1 MKHPR
6 ISTKAT
12 GKLIL
17 LGEYAVLE
25 GAPSLVA
32 AIDRF
37 CHVHIQKNG
46 FSIFGLEAMNLDMP
60 DLTFHLDESGKVI
73 LAGNSPYTSEKRT
86 DFLIEVINYV
96 ASRYEGKIP
105 GAYISIDTGD
115 FFHRT
120 SGNKFGLGSSA
131 ALTVALIRAMNEYMG
146 RNLSADALF
155 SEAIKAHRAG
165 QGRLGS
171 GVDIAASAA
180 GGVIEYVVPGSEE
193 DITNAIKRH
202 KWPDGLY
209 FTSVWTGTSASTRFM
224 LEKVKRF
231 RLTSPDFYHSIMDE
245 MRSIAED
252 GCRAFASGDA
262 GKFLEVVPA
271 YLEQERK
278 LEAACGI
285 EIISP
290 SHQKINDIV
299 RNAGGVYKPSG
310 AGGGDIGVAFCDNEE
325 THLNIQSAL
334 QDSPYDL
341 LDLAIVPAEKGLP
354 ISYE

>member
-6 ISTKAT
+6 ITAKAP

-32 AIDRF
+32 AIDRY
-37 CHVHIQKNG
+37 CHVHIRKNG

-60 DLTFHLDESGKVI
+60 DLTFHLDESGKVK

-96 ASRYEGKIP
+96 ASRYEGTIP
-105 GAYISIDTGD
+105 GAYISIDTSD
-115 FFHRT
+115 FYHKT

-146 RNLSADALF
+146 RNSSPDTLF

-180 GGVIEYVVPGSEE
+180 GGVLEYKMPGSED
-193 DITNAIKRH
+193 DIPDAIRRH
-202 KWPDGLY
+202 NWPKDL
-209 FTSVWTGTSASTRFM
+209 FMTAVWTGNSASTRFM
-224 LEKVKRF
+224 LEKVKHF
-231 RLTSPDFYHSIMDE
+231 RQVSPELYRSIMDGLRE
-245 MRSIAED
+245 ISME
-252 GCRAFASGDA
+252 GCSAFADGDSER
-262 GKFLEVVPA
+262 FLDTVPA
-271 YLEQERK
+271 YLNQERK
-278 LEAACGI
+278 LGTACGI

-290 SHQKINDIV
+290 SHKKLEQIV
-299 RNAGGVYKPSG
+299 LESGGVYKPSG
-310 AGGGDIGVAFCDNEE
+310 AGGGDIGVAFCSSEE
-325 THLNIQSAL
+325 THHEL
-334 QDSPYDL
+334 QNAIKKSQYEI
-341 LDLAIVPAEKGLP
+341 LDLRIEPAEKRMTIGH
-354 ISYE
+354 E

>member
-1 MKHPR
+1 MIKHPR
-6 ISTKAT
+6 ISAKAP

-17 LGEYAVLE
+17 LGEYSVLE

-32 AIDRF
+32 AINRF
-37 CHVHIQKNG
+37 CHVHIRKNG

-60 DLTFHLDESGKVI
+60 DLTFHLDESGKVK

-96 ASRYEGKIP
+96 ASRYEGTIP

-115 FFHRT
+115 FYHKT

-146 RNLSADALF
+146 QNRPADTLF

-180 GGVIEYVVPGSEE
+180 GGVLEYMMPSSED
-193 DITNAIKRH
+193 DIPTAIKH
-202 KWPDGLY
+202 HQWPEGLY
-209 FTSVWTGTSASTRFM
+209 MTAVWTGTSASTRFM
-224 LEKVKRF
+224 LEKVKQF
-231 RLTSPDFYHSIMDE
+231 RLASPDLYKNIMDG
-245 MRSIAED
+245 MKNIAAD
-252 GCRAFASGDA
+252 GCNAFANGNA
-262 GKFLEVVPA
+262 EHFLDVIPA

-278 LEAACGI
+278 LGSAVGI

-290 SHQKINDIV
+290 SHQKITEIV
-299 RNAGGVYKPSG
+299 GNVGGVYKPSG
-310 AGGGDIGVAFCDNEE
+310 AGGGDIGVAFCSSKE
-325 THLNIQSAL
+325 THLEIQNTL
-334 QDSPYDL
+334 QSSPYEI
-341 LDLAIVPAEKGLP
+341 LDLSIEPVEDE
-354 ISYE
+354 ITI

>member
-6 ISTKAT
+6 ISAKAP

-37 CHVHIQKNG
+37 CNVHIRKNG

-60 DLTFHLDESGKVI
+60 DLTFHLDESGKVK

-96 ASRYEGKIP
+96 ASRYEGTIP

-115 FFHRT
+115 FYHHS

-146 RNLSADALF
+146 RKASPDTLF

-180 GGVIEYVVPGSEE
+180 GGVLEYMMPASED
-193 DITNAIKRH
+193 DIPTAIKRH
-202 KWPDGLY
+202 NWPDGLHM
-209 FTSVWTGTSASTRFM
+209 TAVWTGTSASTRFM
-224 LEKVKRF
+224 LEKVKQF
-231 RLTSPDFYHSIMDE
+231 RRVSPDLYRSIMDGLKE
-245 MRSIAED
+245 ISAD
-252 GCRAFASGDA
+252 GCRAFAEGDA
-262 GKFLEVVPA
+262 SRFMDAVPA
-271 YLEQERK
+271 YLEQEKK
-278 LEAACGI
+278 LGAACGI

-290 SHQKINDIV
+290 SHRNLTEIV
-299 RNAGGVYKPSG
+299 REAGGVYKPSG
-310 AGGGDIGVAFCDNEE
+310 AGGGDIGVAFCDSEE
-325 THLNIQSAL
+325 IQTEIRRAL
-334 QDSPYDL
+334 KESSYDI
-341 LDLAIVPAEKGLP
+341 LDLDIEPAEKDLTIG
-354 ISYE
+354 